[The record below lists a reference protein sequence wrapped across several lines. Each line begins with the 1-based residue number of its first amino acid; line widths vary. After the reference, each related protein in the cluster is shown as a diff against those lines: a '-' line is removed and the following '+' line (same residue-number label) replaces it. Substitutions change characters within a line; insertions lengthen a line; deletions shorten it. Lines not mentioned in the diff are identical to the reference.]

1 MEKPATRDTPASSS
15 PLSAATRPHV
25 LIAPIGAFKADLLQ
39 PIGHAIEGL
48 FGYATCIHSLMQDI
62 GFAFDTEREQYHST
76 LILEKLAAT
85 APAQALKVMAITT
98 VDLFIPI
105 LTHVYGEAQLG
116 GRACIISTCRL
127 DEGLPLSHLTDLA
140 QTRLIKEAL
149 HELGHT
155 FNLRHC
161 PDRGCCMHYCRSLRD
176 VDRKS
181 GQLCRHCLVLLGDE
195 IKRLGRWPEK

>member
-1 MEKPATRDTPASSS
+1 MEKPAARNTPASPSQ
-15 PLSAATRPHV
+15 PSAVTQDRI
-25 LIAPIGAFKADLLQ
+25 LIAPIGSFASDRIQA
-39 PIGHAIEGL
+39 IGKAIELL
-48 FGYATCIHSLMQDI
+48 FGYPTYSHSILQDI
-62 GFAFDTEREQYHST
+62 DFAFDFEREQYHST
-76 LILEKLAAT
+76 QVLDKLAAA
-85 APAQALKVMAITT
+85 APAQALKVLAITAD
-98 VDLFIPI
+98 DLFIPI

-127 DEGLPLSHLTDLA
+127 DEGLPLSRLNERS
-140 QTRLIKEAL
+140 QIRLIKEAL

-181 GQLCRHCLVLLGDE
+181 EHLCRHCTVLLEDE
-195 IKRLGRWPEK
+195 IKRLGATS